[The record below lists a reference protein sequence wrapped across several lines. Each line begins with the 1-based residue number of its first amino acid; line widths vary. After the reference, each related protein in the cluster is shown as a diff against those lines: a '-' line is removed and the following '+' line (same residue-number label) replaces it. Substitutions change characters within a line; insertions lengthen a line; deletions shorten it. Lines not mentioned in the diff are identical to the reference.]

1 MSDIKTDL
9 NPRNESV
16 IILAAGSSSRLG
28 QSKQL
33 VEIDGVP
40 LLLRSTKAALDANYS
55 NVVVVLGAHSDI
67 HKKAIDHLPVKI
79 ITHPD
84 WEKGMGSSLK
94 AGLQHIVTSGLETNA
109 VVVMVC
115 DQPMIQASHLKLLR
129 ETYLTTSKKI
139 VASRYGNTTG
149 VPALFD
155 QSLFPEL
162 LKIKDVQGARF
173 IIEHHADTV
182 AAIDWPDGSIDI
194 DTPED
199 LKKFKSL

>member
-1 MSDIKTDL
+1 MSELKTDR
-9 NPRNESV
+9 NPGNESV

-40 LLLRSTKAALDANYS
+40 LLLMSTKAALDANYS
-55 NVVVVLGAHSDI
+55 NVVVVLGALSDV
-67 HKKAIDHLPVKI
+67 HKKAIDHLPVEI

-94 AGLQHIVTSGLETNA
+94 AGLQHIITSGRETNA

-115 DQPMIQASHLKLLR
+115 DQPMIRASHLKYLR
-129 ETYLTTSKKI
+129 ETYLTTSQKI
-139 VASRYGNTTG
+139 VASRYGNITG

-155 QSLFPEL
+155 HSLFPEL
-162 LKIKDVQGARF
+162 LKIKDAQGARF
-173 IIEHHADTV
+173 IIEHHAHTV
-182 AAIDWPDGSIDI
+182 ATIDWPDGSIDI

-199 LKKFKSL
+199 LKKFKSQ